1 MGLGMHSGEELT
13 MPPPPPPP
21 PPPGGRGVSPT
32 LPGMVAAVVVLAFL
46 FLLGLVQVKDV
57 RLKVLS
63 PEYINI

>member
-13 MPPPPPPP
+13 MPPPPPP
-21 PPPGGRGVSPT
+21 GGRGVSPT
-32 LPGMVAAVVVLAFL
+32 TPPGMVAAVLVLAFL

>member
-13 MPPPPPPP
+13 MPPPPPP
-21 PPPGGRGVSPT
+21 GGRGVSPT
-32 LPGMVAAVVVLAFL
+32 TPPGMVAAVVVLAFL